1 MKEKKR
7 KGLSKLLSMAFTF
20 VMVMV
25 FAGFI
30 GKVDVRADDFICKAT
45 VKVKDNST
53 GEIIENAQVIF
64 TDYYK
69 SGDTYPV
76 IEVTQNEDGTYN
88 LPYDDDDDEWGGRYY
103 RYYAVAPGY
112 KDPRTAD
119 GAGVL
124 RGASTG
130 CIETATVTLGDI
142 RLEKYPAV
150 NRLETAIDDA
160 QKEIK
165 NYLNQDDYDADQI
178 DEMNGIIDL
187 YLEKIDN
194 EIEIGDNETEET
206 VNAKIEILNGI
217 VSDAKEELDKIST
230 SQDNINEDY
239 ADYISFVP
247 ESGEN
252 KSLARSEYGKFAIT
266 LSRFEKG
273 RFKVD
278 NDADTKVN
286 WNAKKEMFSINAGS
300 QRVPFEIIDNS
311 FDKGVFF
318 NPKSFPADVDMNEAL
333 GTIENCSVTFTK
345 DGKEVTVT
353 FALNIVGEL
362 FSGISVSVPEEV
374 ELLRNES
381 LEFSTVLEYGKD
393 YSAKLAYNS
402 GKTEDSDAIQI
413 VSQDESLAV
422 VEENLTIR
430 PLKAGEA
437 AFKATYVDEE
447 GNSFEKEFT
456 ITFKTNATEDALLAA
471 VEAANQKAAEAEQ
484 KAADA
489 EEAQKAA
496 EKKAAEAEQK
506 ATAAVEA
513 QKAAEKKAADAV
525 KAQKAAEKKAADAVK
540 AQKAAEKKANEAIKS
555 TLPKLTLNVKAGT
568 KKATLTWNKSTKGT
582 GYVIYRSTSKNS
594 GYQKIKTIT
603 SLKTTSF
610 TDKNLKSKK
619 TYYYKI
625 CVYKGSVN
633 GTLSTAK
640 SVKVK

>member
-88 LPYDDDDDEWGGRYY
+88 LPYDDDDEWGGGRYY

-496 EKKAAEAEQK
+496 EKKAA
-506 ATAAVEA
+506 
-513 QKAAEKKAADAV
+513 
-525 KAQKAAEKKAADAVK
+525 DAVK

>member
-1 MKEKKR
+1 MKME
-7 KGLSKLLSMAFTF
+7 L
-20 VMVMV
+20 
-25 FAGFI
+25 
-30 GKVDVRADDFICKAT
+30 
-45 VKVKDNST
+45 
-53 GEIIENAQVIF
+53 IIF
-64 TDYYK
+64 HMMMMM
-69 SGDTYPV
+69 SG
-76 IEVTQNEDGTYN
+76 
-88 LPYDDDDDEWGGRYY
+88 GGRYY

-447 GNSFEKEFT
+447 GNNFEKEFT

-484 KAADA
+484 KA
-489 EEAQKAA
+489 
-496 EKKAAEAEQK
+496 
-506 ATAAVEA
+506 TAAVE
-513 QKAAEKKAADAV
+513 
-525 KAQKAAEKKAADAVK
+525 AQKAAEKKAADAVK

>member
-30 GKVDVRADDFICKAT
+30 GKVDVRADDLICKAT
-45 VKVKDNST
+45 VKVKDKST

-64 TDYYK
+64 TDYYRN
-69 SGDTYPV
+69 GDTYPV

-88 LPYDDDDDEWGGRYY
+88 LPYDEWGMYY

-112 KDPRTAD
+112 KDSRTAD

-124 RGASTG
+124 QGVSTG

-150 NRLETAIDDA
+150 NRLETAIADA
-160 QKEIK
+160 QKEIQ

-178 DEMNGIIDL
+178 AEMNGIIDR
-187 YLEKIDN
+187 YLERIEN

-273 RFKVD
+273 KFKVD

-447 GNSFEKEFT
+447 GNNFEKEFT

-496 EKKAAEAEQK
+496 EQKAAE
-506 ATAAVEA
+506 
-513 QKAAEKKAADAV
+513 AEKKAADAV

>member
-88 LPYDDDDDEWGGRYY
+88 LPYDDDDEWGGRYY

-496 EKKAAEAEQK
+496 EQK

-513 QKAAEKKAADAV
+513 QKAAEQKAAEAEKKAADAV

>member
-7 KGLSKLLSMAFTF
+7 KGLSKLLTMACTF

-45 VKVKDNST
+45 VAVKDKST

-64 TDYYK
+64 TNYNREG
-69 SGDTYPV
+69 STYPV
-76 IEVTQNEDGTYN
+76 IEVTQNADGTYN
-88 LPYDDDDDEWGGRYY
+88 LPYDDWGYVYY
-103 RYYAVAPGY
+103 RYYAIAPGY

-119 GAGVL
+119 RAGVL
-124 RGASTG
+124 QGAKTPEIIGES
-130 CIETATVTLGDI
+130 ITLADI
-142 RLEKYPAV
+142 YLEKYPAV
-150 NRLETAIDDA
+150 NRLETAIADA
-160 QKEIK
+160 QKEIQ

-178 DEMNGIIDL
+178 VEMNAIIDR
-187 YLEKIDN
+187 YLERIEN
-194 EIEIGDNETEET
+194 EIEIGDDETEET

-217 VSDAKEELDKIST
+217 VSDAKAELDKVST

-318 NPKSFPADVDMNEAL
+318 NPKSFPADVNMNEAL
-333 GTIENCSVTFTK
+333 GTIKNCSVTFTK

-353 FALNIVGEL
+353 FDLNIVGEL
-362 FSGISVSVPEEV
+362 FSGISVSAPEEV
-374 ELLRNES
+374 ELSRNES
-381 LEFSTVLEYGKD
+381 LEFATVLKYGED

-402 GKTEDSDAIQI
+402 GRTEDSDAIQI
-413 VSQDESLAV
+413 VSLDESLAV
-422 VEENLTIR
+422 VEEDLTIK

-437 AFKATYVDEE
+437 AFKATYADEE
-447 GNSFEKEFT
+447 GNSFETEFT

-471 VEAANQKAAEAEQ
+471 IEAANQKAAEAEQ
-484 KAADA
+484 KAAAA

-496 EKKAAEAEQK
+496 EQKAAAAE
-506 ATAAVEA
+506 EA

-633 GTLSTAK
+633 GTLSTVK
-640 SVKVK
+640 SVKTK

>member
-1 MKEKKR
+1 MKME
-7 KGLSKLLSMAFTF
+7 L
-20 VMVMV
+20 
-25 FAGFI
+25 
-30 GKVDVRADDFICKAT
+30 
-45 VKVKDNST
+45 
-53 GEIIENAQVIF
+53 IIF
-64 TDYYK
+64 HMMMMM
-69 SGDTYPV
+69 SG
-76 IEVTQNEDGTYN
+76 
-88 LPYDDDDDEWGGRYY
+88 GGRYY

-112 KDPRTAD
+112 KDSRTAD

-124 RGASTG
+124 QGVSTG

-150 NRLETAIDDA
+150 NRLETAIADA
-160 QKEIK
+160 QKEIQ

-178 DEMNGIIDL
+178 VEMNGIIER
-187 YLEKIDN
+187 YLGRIEN

-278 NDADTKVN
+278 NDADTNVK

-447 GNSFEKEFT
+447 GNNFEKEFT

>member
-30 GKVDVRADDFICKAT
+30 GKVDVRADDLICKAT
-45 VKVKDNST
+45 VKVKDKST

-76 IEVTQNEDGTYN
+76 FEVTQNEDGTYN
-88 LPYDDDDDEWGGRYY
+88 LPYDEWGMYY

-150 NRLETAIDDA
+150 NRLETAIADA
-160 QKEIK
+160 QKEIQ

-178 DEMNGIIDL
+178 VEMNGIIER
-187 YLEKIDN
+187 YLGRIEN

-278 NDADTKVN
+278 NDADTNVK

-447 GNSFEKEFT
+447 GNNFEKEFT

-496 EKKAAEAEQK
+496 EQK

-513 QKAAEKKAADAV
+513 QKAAEQKAAEAEKKAADAV

>member
-30 GKVDVRADDFICKAT
+30 GKVDVRADDLICKAT
-45 VKVKDNST
+45 VKVKDKST

-64 TDYYK
+64 TDYYRN
-69 SGDTYPV
+69 GDTYPV

-88 LPYDDDDDEWGGRYY
+88 LPYDEWGMYY

-112 KDPRTAD
+112 KDSRTAD

-124 RGASTG
+124 QGVSTG

-273 RFKVD
+273 KFKVD

-447 GNSFEKEFT
+447 GNNFEKEFT

-471 VEAANQKAAEAEQ
+471 VEAAHQKAAEAEQ

>member
-7 KGLSKLLSMAFTF
+7 KGLSKLLSMAFAF

-30 GKVDVRADDFICKAT
+30 GKVEVRADDFICKAT
-45 VKVKDNST
+45 VAVKDKST

-64 TDYYK
+64 TDYRRN
-69 SGDTYPV
+69 GDTYPV
-76 IEVTQNEDGTYN
+76 IDVTQNEDGTYN
-88 LPYDDDDDEWGGRYY
+88 LPYDEWGMYY

-112 KDPRTAD
+112 KDSRTAD

-150 NRLETAIDDA
+150 NRLETAIADA
-160 QKEIK
+160 QKEIQ

-178 DEMNGIIDL
+178 VEMNGIIER
-187 YLEKIDN
+187 YLGRIEN

-278 NDADTKVN
+278 NDADTNVK

-447 GNSFEKEFT
+447 GNNFEKEFT

-496 EKKAAEAEQK
+496 EQKAAEAEKK
-506 ATAAVEA
+506 AADAVKA